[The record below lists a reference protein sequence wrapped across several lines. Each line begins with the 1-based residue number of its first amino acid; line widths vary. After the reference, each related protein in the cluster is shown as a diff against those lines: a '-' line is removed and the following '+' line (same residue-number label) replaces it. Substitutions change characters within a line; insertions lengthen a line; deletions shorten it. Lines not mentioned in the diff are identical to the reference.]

1 MKSSSGANAS
11 LQNVC
16 VQIAAR
22 AQGVPPGAKL
32 RSWALAALGSRA
44 EITVRVV
51 DGREARALNRRYRS
65 KDYATNV
72 LSFAYETGRKTC
84 GDVVLC
90 ASVVS
95 REAREQQKTIAAHYA
110 HLTVHGVLHLRGYDH
125 KTSAAAHLMEN
136 RERRIL
142 RILGFPD
149 PYL

>member
-1 MKSSSGANAS
+1 MKAGKSPAGAN
-11 LQNVC
+11 VT
-16 VQIAAR
+16 VQIAAH
-22 AQGVPPGAKL
+22 AQGIPRGSYL
-32 RSWALAALGSRA
+32 RRWTLAALGSRA
-44 EITVRVV
+44 EVTVRVV
-51 DGREARALNRRYRS
+51 DAREGRALNRRYRR

-72 LSFAYETGRKTC
+72 LSFAYEKGRTTR

-95 REAREQQKTIAAHYA
+95 REAREQQKTVSAHYA

-125 KTSAAAHLMEN
+125 ATAAGARLMEN

-142 RILGFPD
+142 RDLGFPD